1 MSYMAKIVALDA
13 MNLAENVSGIN
24 QKLDGSFTPG
34 ENYNDPENVIDI
46 FTKL

>member
-1 MSYMAKIVALDA
+1 

-24 QKLDGSFTPG
+24 QKLDGSFTSG